1 MTTARIAGVA
11 SLALVL
17 AGCGVYYDE
26 EEDTGTEGAAP
37 VVVTPARV
45 TETPTGTGTVDV
57 SPAKTETDVWD
68 LKSFLKK
75 IPANPVSG
83 TPDGL
88 ARSRDWKV
96 LDWANPAEISP
107 WKWRRA
113 ADDVALVVK
122 LDGGRLDK
130 TAISRQLKLAVA
142 EKGTLRMDVYNATM
156 RHLPVAIAVYTSV
169 DRVYF
174 ESKRRLLRP
183 GWNRVVYELTAS
195 DFKCASSEW
204 KHTAAIWGKDD
215 VREIVLLFYGTKA
228 PAAGVKA
235 APAGQKAATLAVDNI
250 QVDGKLEGGGAE

>member
-1 MTTARIAGVA
+1 MTIARITGVA

-17 AGCGVYYDE
+17 VGCGVSYYE
-26 EEDTGTEGAAP
+26 EEDTATEAAAA

-45 TETPTGTGTVDV
+45 TETPAAKTTVDLT
-57 SPAKTETDVWD
+57 PASTDTGVWD
-68 LKSFLKK
+68 PKTFLKR

-96 LDWANPAEISP
+96 LDWGNPAEVSP
-107 WKWRRA
+107 WKWRSA

-122 LDGGRLDK
+122 IDGGKLDK
-130 TAISRQLKLAVA
+130 TALARQLKLAVA
-142 EKGTLRMDVYNATM
+142 ENGKLRMTIYNATM
-156 RHLPVAIAVYTSV
+156 RHLPMAIAVFTSV

-174 ESKRRLLRP
+174 EGKRKILRP
-183 GWNRVVYELTAS
+183 GWNRLIYDLTAS

-215 VREIVLLFYGTKA
+215 VRELVLLFYGMNA

-235 APAGQKAATLAVDNI
+235 PPAGQKAATLAIDTI
-250 QVDGKLEGGGAE
+250 QVDGKIEGGT

>member
-1 MTTARIAGVA
+1 MMTARIAVVA

-17 AGCGVYYDE
+17 VGCGVSYVE
-26 EEDTGTEGAAP
+26 EEDTGTEAAAP

-45 TETPTGTGTVDV
+45 TETPTARSTVDLT
-57 SPAKTETDVWD
+57 PAKTETGAWD
-68 LKSFLKK
+68 PKSFLKK

-88 ARSRDWKV
+88 ARSRAWKV
-96 LDWANPAEISP
+96 LDWANPAEVSP
-107 WKWRRA
+107 WKWRSA
-113 ADDVALVVK
+113 EDDVALIVK
-122 LDGGRLDK
+122 LDGGKLDK
-130 TAISRQLKLAVA
+130 TALSRQLKLAVA

-156 RHLPVAIAVYTSV
+156 RHLPIAIAVFTSV

-174 ESKRRLLRP
+174 EGKRKLLRP

-235 APAGQKAATLAVDNI
+235 APAGQRAATLAIDNI
-250 QVDGKLEGGGAE
+250 QVDGKIEGGAE

>member
-1 MTTARIAGVA
+1 
-11 SLALVL
+11 LALVL
-17 AGCGVYYDE
+17 VGCGVSYHE
-26 EEDTGTEGAAP
+26 EEDTGAESAAA

-45 TETPTGTGTVDV
+45 TETPPAKTTVDV
-57 SPAKTETDVWD
+57 TPPATDTGVWD
-68 LKSFLKK
+68 PKTFLKR

-96 LDWANPAEISP
+96 LDWANPAEVSP
-107 WKWRRA
+107 WKWRSA
-113 ADDVALVVK
+113 TDDVALVVK
-122 LDGGRLDK
+122 LDGGKLDK
-130 TAISRQLKLAVA
+130 TALSRQLKLAVA
-142 EKGTLRMDVYNATM
+142 DKGKLRMTIYNATM
-156 RHLPVAIAVYTSV
+156 RHLPIAIAVFTSV

-174 ESKRRLLRP
+174 EGKRKILRP
-183 GWNRVVYELTAS
+183 GWNPVTYDLTAS

-235 APAGQKAATLAVDNI
+235 PPAGQKAATLAIDTI
-250 QVDGKLEGGGAE
+250 QVDGKIEGGS